1 MKEKLLGSII
11 PREVECIQSSLQQV
25 DKKKNRRFV
34 YKEKDKQDVAKYG
47 AQCDTTAA
55 IRKFKQRFPNLNEST
70 FRPWLK
76 RYLQI

>member
-34 YKEKDKQDVAKYG
+34 YKEKDKMLQNMELNVILQQPLG
-47 AQCDTTAA
+47 
-55 IRKFKQRFPNLNEST
+55 NLNRD
-70 FRPWLK
+70 FL
-76 RYLQI
+76 I